1 MLAVLSAV
9 QKMHLQF
16 LILVLMEKKEAIAE
30 FVGQIGQQHKR
41 IFRIKK
47 LEHYWAD
54 TFRFYEKSRPFL
66 F

>member
-30 FVGQIGQQHKR
+30 FVWQIGHQHKR
-41 IFRIKK
+41 I
-47 LEHYWAD
+47 LE
-54 TFRFYEKSRPFL
+54 
-66 F
+66 

>member
-47 LEHYWAD
+47 LENY
-54 TFRFYEKSRPFL
+54 
-66 F
+66 